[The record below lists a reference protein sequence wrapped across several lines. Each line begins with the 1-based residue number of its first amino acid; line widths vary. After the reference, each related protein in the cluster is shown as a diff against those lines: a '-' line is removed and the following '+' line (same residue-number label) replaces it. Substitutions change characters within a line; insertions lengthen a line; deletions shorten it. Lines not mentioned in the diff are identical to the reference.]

1 MGQVI
6 TASRLRDGAV
16 VFMGPSFAWVDEIGG
31 AKLFATAEATA
42 AGLAAS
48 KKDEQ
53 DNLVLDIYAIDVA
66 PKDGTLVPTRLRE
79 AIRAKGPTVHPE
91 HGKKPIALARQG

>member
-16 VFMGPSFAWVDEIGG
+16 VFMGPQNGWVDEIGG
-31 AKLFATAEATA
+31 AAVFDTADEVA

-48 KKDEQ
+48 KKDE
-53 DNLVLDIYAIDVA
+53 DGNLVLDVYAIDVA
-66 PKDGTLVPTRLRE
+66 EKNGTLVPTRLRE
-79 AIRAKGPTVHPE
+79 AIRAVGPTVHPE
-91 HGKKPIALARQG
+91 HGKTPRPVQR